1 MAVAAILTLMLV
13 GIGCAQENP
22 FGGAGTSALQPRPS
36 GSVEEPELGPDVSP
50 TARLL
55 IRSVKQSD
63 PRTPTQLAK
72 AVKVMLDLGQFDFA
86 KFYLSQLMSVD
97 LDGQQQADLV
107 RAMGSDFFFKLH
119 ATQELAPES
128 QEFSRQMMAA
138 NRQFRESPDQL
149 EQLIGKLNDQNIA
162 IRSRAFRSLRSI
174 GPTAIAALIEVFADP
189 DKQDVF
195 PGVRGALMHMGPQ
208 SIPLLRGG
216 AVANQPVV
224 RTESLRAL
232 STLSNYRGEGVADV
246 LAAAALNINETA
258 QVRSMLGQAIRK
270 QGHQIPDSSQLVS
283 RLQSRVDALLTGR
296 QTVRGSLDQLVT
308 VWRWGTETKRLQ
320 PRRVTVATAS
330 RIEAARLA
338 GEAYGINPHENSI
351 RRLYLLTQLEAAKRL
366 IGTEGESAV
375 VTTEAFFKDLPNAIG
390 TIDSHQINDLLK
402 FAVQKKAI
410 PAAIACCELLTEIG
424 GADIFYSAGN
434 RMPPVIQ
441 AIMLGDRHLQFAA
454 LNTID
459 RLAPEVAYP
468 GSSHAVKLAVFLA
481 NTYQRKTGLVGHHR
495 LEIAQTVAGSLL
507 SAGMNGRSASTS
519 RNFFDIA
526 TSDPDVS
533 LMLISETLVQPRFD
547 ELVRQLRSDFRTARM
562 PIGLMIR
569 DGEQN
574 GSVARMIAND
584 PLTYSFPVA
593 IDGEPLVFNILR
605 AASLDD
611 ADLFNVS
618 VGDRYRHAVTA
629 AKWLAKISSD
639 RSKFSF
645 YELGPHQTQL
655 AGLLYRPGLEE
666 SASEILSNLG
676 TPLAQR
682 ELVDFASQTSNPTDK
697 RRVAAKSLGESIENG
712 STLLTRGQI
721 KQQYDRYNA
730 SEKEPEESREILGS
744 ILDSFE
750 QKRSSMR

>member
-1 MAVAAILTLMLV
+1 M
-13 GIGCAQENP
+13 C
-22 FGGAGTSALQPRPS
+22 
-36 GSVEEPELGPDVSP
+36 
-50 TARLL
+50 
-55 IRSVKQSD
+55 IR
-63 PRTPTQLAK
+63 
-72 AVKVMLDLGQFDFA
+72 
-86 KFYLSQLMSVD
+86 
-97 LDGQQQADLV
+97 
-107 RAMGSDFFFKLH
+107 
-119 ATQELAPES
+119 
-128 QEFSRQMMAA
+128 
-138 NRQFRESPDQL
+138 
-149 EQLIGKLNDQNIA
+149 
-162 IRSRAFRSLRSI
+162 
-174 GPTAIAALIEVFADP
+174 
-189 DKQDVF
+189 
-195 PGVRGALMHMGPQ
+195 
-208 SIPLLRGG
+208 
-216 AVANQPVV
+216 
-224 RTESLRAL
+224 
-232 STLSNYRGEGVADV
+232 
-246 LAAAALNINETA
+246 
-258 QVRSMLGQAIRK
+258 
-270 QGHQIPDSSQLVS
+270 DS
-283 RLQSRVDALLTGR
+283 
-296 QTVRGSLDQLVT
+296 
-308 VWRWGTETKRLQ
+308 
-320 PRRVTVATAS
+320 
-330 RIEAARLA
+330 
-338 GEAYGINPHENSI
+338 
-351 RRLYLLTQLEAAKRL
+351 
-366 IGTEGESAV
+366 
-375 VTTEAFFKDLPNAIG
+375 
-390 TIDSHQINDLLK
+390 
-402 FAVQKKAI
+402 
-410 PAAIACCELLTEIG
+410 
-424 GADIFYSAGN
+424 
-434 RMPPVIQ
+434 
-441 AIMLGDRHLQFAA
+441 
-454 LNTID
+454 
-459 RLAPEVAYP
+459 
-468 GSSHAVKLAVFLA
+468 A

-730 SEKEPEESREILGS
+730 SEKEPEESREVLGS